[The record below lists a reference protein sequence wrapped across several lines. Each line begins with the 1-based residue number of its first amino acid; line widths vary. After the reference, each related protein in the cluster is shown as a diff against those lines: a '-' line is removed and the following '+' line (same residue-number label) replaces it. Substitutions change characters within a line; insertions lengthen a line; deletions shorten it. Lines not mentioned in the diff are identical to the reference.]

1 MFSRLRIR
9 LPEYTGDS
17 RRDFDALKAAIN
29 TYLVGLEDKGAL
41 AIAEY
46 KDVTPVLKFGGATT
60 GITYDSVRGGKA
72 RRVEGRAEVSGYFLL
87 TSKGSATGAATI
99 DGLPWASADR
109 SAVTLYM
116 EKVTFANQF
125 QGFLGASGTSVELYE
140 STEAGAVTALAD
152 TDFANDSFV
161 MFSVSYYTG

>member
-1 MFSRLRIR
+1 MFTRMRIR
-9 LPEYTGDS
+9 LPEYTGEQ
-17 RRDFDALKAAIN
+17 RRDFEAQNAAIA
-29 TYLVGLEDKGAL
+29 TYLQGLEDKGAL

-60 GITYDSVRGGKA
+60 GITYGAIRGGKA
-72 RRVEGRAEVSGYFLL
+72 RRIEGRAEVSGYFVL

-99 DGLPWASADR
+99 DGLPWATADR

-125 QGFLGASGTSVELYE
+125 QGFLGDSGTSVELFE
-140 STEAGAVTALAD
+140 LTEGGVNSALAD